1 MICQLLYIS
10 INLLGTGTNLK
21 VMIKTSSM
29 IKSFFFYT
37 KEVKVLKVIC
47 ENTYTIDRG
56 ILGNNDCRIAVYM
69 NSLITKEIYHS
80 ETFPIKYFIS
90 ERVTNYLTPQ
100 H

>member
-1 MICQLLYIS
+1 MF
-10 INLLGTGTNLK
+10 GTGTDLK

-29 IKSFFFYT
+29 IKSFLYT

-56 ILGNNDCRIAVYM
+56 ILGNNACSVAVYM

-80 ETFPIKYFIS
+80 ETFPINI
-90 ERVTNYLTPQ
+90 
-100 H
+100 